1 MMDRE
6 GFSQMENR
14 ECERKGDPGSR
25 NQEPEARNSGTFH
38 EGARRGAAEPQSR
51 CRRVLRKRVSRE
63 MWEDSFRLESRTSER
78 EKGKQTD
85 CSQHWVHLK
94 RAFFPRM

>member
-1 MMDRE
+1 M
-6 GFSQMENR
+6 
-14 ECERKGDPGSR
+14 
-25 NQEPEARNSGTFH
+25 
-38 EGARRGAAEPQSR
+38 
-51 CRRVLRKRVSRE
+51 RKRVSRE